1 MLLGVDVGGT
11 FTDAVL
17 VDKGMIIKQ
26 AKVKTT
32 QEEVLQGILQAL
44 DIVLAGNKPD
54 AISRVVVS
62 STIVT
67 NALTEGKTDPVFLA
81 VMAGPGMSTKGRF
94 PTEPYLAEGYVDHRG
109 QIIKGASINEKIVKT
124 MSAGKEA
131 AAVSGKFAVRNQ
143 RNEQKLRVKLK
154 EAGFKRIFMGSEIS
168 GELNFVR
175 RTNSA
180 YFSAAVYDKFKEFIE
195 QVEDGIRRRGIA
207 AQVQILKA
215 DGGTIPLAA
224 ALEQPVET
232 VFTGPAASVLGI
244 EALNAPSVNAIS
256 LDVGGTTTDIA
267 FWSGGFPLLANR
279 GAKIAGYP
287 TAVRA
292 FHMRSIG
299 LGGDSRI
306 RKTDKGF
313 TVGPDRVGPAM
324 AIGGTEPT
332 LSDALIALR
341 CVSFGDEGKA
351 REAMMS
357 LKGTNDTVEAIA
369 EQIVLAAVTKI
380 EDTIAEMILEW
391 NLQPVYT
398 VNDVIKGTEFV
409 PEKLI
414 GVGGAA
420 PGLIPVLAMKMGLP
434 VEIPVGAM
442 VANAVGA
449 AVSRPTLTATL
460 RVDTTEGYYIIPEAG
475 IREKIQ
481 RGFSRSTAEEILAAW
496 LFEQADKWKME
507 ARSAEVMTY
516 EEFPTIHNYYTTGKI
531 IYLKMQLKPGI
542 LHTVTGREVAF

>member
-17 VDKGMIIKQ
+17 VNNGIIIKQ

-44 DIVLAGNKPD
+44 DIVLSGNEPD

-67 NALTEGKTDPVFLA
+67 NALTEGKTEPVFLA

-109 QIIKGASINEKIVKT
+109 QIIKKASVNEKIVEA
-124 MSAGKEA
+124 MAAGKA
-131 AAVSGKFAVRNQ
+131 VAAVSGKFAVRNQ
-143 RNEQKLRVKLK
+143 KNEQDLRVKLK
-154 EAGFKRIFMGSEIS
+154 ETGFKKIFMGSEIS

-180 YFSAAVYDKFKEFIE
+180 YFSAAVYNKFKEFIG
-195 QVEDGIRRRGIA
+195 QVEDSVRSRGIT

-224 ALEQPVET
+224 ALEQPVEA

-244 EALNAPSVNAIS
+244 EALDAPSVNAIS

-267 FWSGGFPLLANR
+267 FWSCGSPLLANR

-313 TVGPDRVGPAM
+313 EVGPDRVGPAM
-324 AIGGTEPT
+324 AIGGKEPT
-332 LSDALIALR
+332 LSDALIALG
-341 CVSFGDEGKA
+341 CVSFGDAGKA
-351 REAMMS
+351 REAMSS
-357 LKGTNDTVEAIA
+357 LAEPDDTVEEIA

-380 EDTIAEMILEW
+380 EDTIAEMIKEW

-398 VNDVIKGTEFV
+398 VNDVIKGTEFI

-414 GVGGAA
+414 GVGGGA

-434 VEIPVGAM
+434 VEISVGAM

-481 RGFSRSTAEEILAAW
+481 RGFSRTTAEEILSAW
-496 LFEQADKWKME
+496 LIEQAEKWQME
-507 ARSAEVMTY
+507 ARNVEVMAY

>member
-17 VDKGMIIKQ
+17 VDNGMIIKQ

-32 QEEVLQGILQAL
+32 QEEVLRGMLQAL
-44 DIVLAGNKPD
+44 DIVLAGNEPD

-67 NALTEGKTDPVFLA
+67 NTLTEGKTGPVFLA

-109 QIIKGASINEKIVKT
+109 QIIKSASVNEKIVKT
-124 MSAGKEA
+124 MSAGKEV

-143 RNEQKLRVKLK
+143 KNEQELRVQLK

-180 YFSAAVYDKFKEFIE
+180 YFSAAVYNKFKDFIG
-195 QVEDGIRRRGIA
+195 QVEDSIRRRGIA

-460 RVDTTEGYYIIPEAG
+460 CVDTTEGYYIIPEAG

>member
-17 VDKGMIIKQ
+17 VDNGMIIKQ

-32 QEEVLQGILQAL
+32 QEEVLRGMLQAL
-44 DIVLAGNKPD
+44 DIVLAGNEPD

-67 NALTEGKTDPVFLA
+67 NTLTEGKTEPVFLA

-109 QIIKGASINEKIVKT
+109 QIIKSASVNEKIVKT
-124 MSAGKEA
+124 MSAGKEV

-143 RNEQKLRVKLK
+143 KNEQELRVQLK

-180 YFSAAVYDKFKEFIE
+180 YFSAAVYNKFKDFIG
-195 QVEDGIRRRGIA
+195 QVEDSIRRRGIA

>member
-17 VDKGMIIKQ
+17 VDNGMIINQ

-32 QEEVLQGILQAL
+32 HEEVLRGMLQAL
-44 DIVLAGNKPD
+44 DIVLAGNEPD

-67 NALTEGKTDPVFLA
+67 NTLTEGKTEPVFLA

-109 QIIKGASINEKIVKT
+109 QIIKSASVNEKIVKT
-124 MSAGKEA
+124 MSAGKEV

-143 RNEQKLRVKLK
+143 KNEQELRVQLK

-180 YFSAAVYDKFKEFIE
+180 YFSAAVYNKFKDFIG
-195 QVEDGIRRRGIA
+195 QVEDSIRRRGIA

>member
-17 VDKGMIIKQ
+17 VNNGIIIKQ

-44 DIVLAGNKPD
+44 DIVLSGNELD

-67 NALTEGKTDPVFLA
+67 NALTEGKTEPVFLA

-109 QIIKGASINEKIVKT
+109 QIIKKASVNEKIVEA
-124 MSAGKEA
+124 MAAGKA
-131 AAVSGKFAVRNQ
+131 VAAVSGKFAVRNQ
-143 RNEQKLRVKLK
+143 KNEQDLRVKLK
-154 EAGFKRIFMGSEIS
+154 ETGFKKIFMGSEIS

-180 YFSAAVYDKFKEFIE
+180 YFSAAVYNKFKEFIG
-195 QVEDGIRRRGIA
+195 QVEDSIRSRGIT

-224 ALEQPVET
+224 ALEQPVEA

-244 EALNAPSVNAIS
+244 EALDAPSVNAIS

-267 FWSGGFPLLANR
+267 FWSGGSPLLANR
-279 GAKIAGYP
+279 GATIAGYP

-299 LGGDSRI
+299 LGGDSGI

-313 TVGPDRVGPAM
+313 EVGPDRVGPAM
-324 AIGGTEPT
+324 AVGGKEPT
-332 LSDALIALR
+332 LSDALIALG
-341 CVSFGDEGKA
+341 CVSFGDADKA
-351 REAMMS
+351 REAMSS
-357 LKGTNDTVEAIA
+357 LAEPDDTVEGIA

-380 EDTIAEMILEW
+380 EDTIAEMIKEW

-398 VNDVIKGTEFV
+398 VNDVIKGTEFI

-414 GVGGAA
+414 GVGGGA

-481 RGFSRSTAEEILAAW
+481 RGFSRTTAEEILSDW
-496 LFEQADKWKME
+496 LLEQAEKWQME
-507 ARSAEVMTY
+507 ARNVEVMAY

>member
-17 VDKGMIIKQ
+17 VNNGIIIKQ

-32 QEEVLQGILQAL
+32 QEKVLQGILQAL
-44 DIVLAGNKPD
+44 DVVLLGNDPEV
-54 AISRVVVS
+54 ISRVVVS

-67 NALTEGKTDPVFLA
+67 NALTEGKTEPVFLA
-81 VMAGPGMSTKGRF
+81 VMPGPGMSTKGRF

-109 QIIKGASINEKIVKT
+109 QIIKKAAVDEKIVEAMSRGKT
-124 MSAGKEA
+124 VA
-131 AAVSGKFAVRNQ
+131 ALSGKFAVRNQ
-143 RNEQKLRVKLK
+143 RNEQDLRIQLK
-154 EAGFKRIFMGSEIS
+154 EAEFERIFMGSEIS

-180 YFSAAVYDKFKEFIE
+180 YFSAAVYNKFKEFIG
-195 QVEDGIRRRGIA
+195 QVEDSIRSRGIR

-224 ALEQPVET
+224 ALEQPVEA

-244 EALNAPSVNAIS
+244 EALDAPSVNAIS

-267 FWSGGFPLLANR
+267 FWSDGFPLLANR

-287 TAVRA
+287 TSVRA

-299 LGGDSRI
+299 LGGDSLI
-306 RKTDKGF
+306 RKTDSGF
-313 TVGPDRVGPAM
+313 EVGPERVGPAM
-324 AIGGTEPT
+324 AIGGKEPT
-332 LSDALIALR
+332 LSDALITLG
-341 CVSFGDEGKA
+341 CVSFGDASKA
-351 REAMMS
+351 REAMSS
-357 LKGTNDTVEAIA
+357 LAEADDNAEEIA
-369 EQIVLAAVTKI
+369 EQIVLASVTKI
-380 EDTIAEMILEW
+380 ENTITEMIKEW

-414 GVGGAA
+414 GVGGGA
-420 PGLIPVLAMKMGLP
+420 PGLIPVLGLKMGLP

-481 RGFSRSTAEEILAAW
+481 RGFSRTKAEEILAAW
-496 LFEQADKWKME
+496 LLEQADKWQME
-507 ARSAEVMTY
+507 ARNVEVMAY

>member
-17 VDKGMIIKQ
+17 VDNGMIIKQ

-32 QEEVLQGILQAL
+32 QEEVLRGMLQAL
-44 DIVLAGNKPD
+44 DIVLAGNEPD

-67 NALTEGKTDPVFLA
+67 NTLTEGKTEPVFLA

-109 QIIKGASINEKIVKT
+109 QIIKSASVNEKIVKT
-124 MSAGKEA
+124 MSAGKEV

-143 RNEQKLRVKLK
+143 KNEQELRVQLK

-180 YFSAAVYDKFKEFIE
+180 YFSAAVYDKFKDFIG
-195 QVEDGIRRRGIA
+195 QVEDSIRRRGIA

>member
-17 VDKGMIIKQ
+17 VDNGMIVTQ

-32 QEEVLQGILQAL
+32 QDEVLRGILQAL
-44 DIVLAGNKPD
+44 DIVLSNNAPE
-54 AISRVVVS
+54 AITRVVVS

-67 NALTEGKTDPVFLA
+67 NALTEGKTEPVFLA
-81 VMAGPGMSTKGRF
+81 VMAGPGMSTKGMF
-94 PTEPYLAEGYVDHRG
+94 PTEPYSAGGYVDHRG
-109 QIIKGASINEKIVKT
+109 QIITGVSVDERLVTAMSRNMKI
-124 MSAGKEA
+124 

-143 RNEQKLRVKLK
+143 RNEQELRAKLK
-154 EAGFKRIFMGSEIS
+154 TMGFKKIFMGSEIS

-180 YFSAAVYDKFKEFIE
+180 YFSAAVYNKFKEFIG
-195 QVEDGIRRRGIA
+195 QVEESILRRGIR

-224 ALEQPVET
+224 ALEQPVEA

-244 EALNAPSVNAIS
+244 EALDVPSVNAIS

-267 FWSGGFPLLANR
+267 FWSGGLPLLANR

-287 TAVRA
+287 TSVRA

-306 RKTDKGF
+306 KKTDKGF
-313 TVGPDRVGPAM
+313 EIGPERVGPAM

-332 LSDALIALR
+332 LSDALIALG
-341 CVSFGDEGKA
+341 CVSFGDASKA
-351 REAMMS
+351 HAAMS
-357 LKGTNDTVEAIA
+357 FFAESDDNVEAIA
-369 EQIVLAAVTKI
+369 EQIVLASVTKI
-380 EDTIAEMILEW
+380 EDTIAGMIKEW

-420 PGLIPVLAMKMGLP
+420 PGLIPVLGLKMGLP
-434 VEIPVGAM
+434 VEIPAGAM
-442 VANAVGA
+442 VANAIGA

-481 RGFSRSTAEEILAAW
+481 RGFSRTTAEEILAAW
-496 LFEQADKWKME
+496 LLEQAEKWQLE
-507 ARSAEVMTY
+507 AKKVEIMAY

-542 LHTVTGREVAF
+542 LHTVKGREVAF

>member
-17 VDKGMIIKQ
+17 VNSGMIIKQ

-32 QEEVLQGILQAL
+32 QEEVLQGILQSL
-44 DIVLAGNKPD
+44 DIVLAGNDPS

-81 VMAGPGMSTKGRF
+81 VMAGPGMSTKGNF

-109 QIIKGASINEKIVKT
+109 KIIKGAAFNEKVVAA
-124 MSAGKEA
+124 MSVGKKV

-143 RNEQKLRVKLK
+143 KNEQELRIKLK
-154 EAGFKRIFMGSEIS
+154 EEGFQRIFMGSEIS

-180 YFSAAVYDKFKEFIE
+180 YFSAAVYNKFKEFIG
-195 QVEDGIRRRGIA
+195 QVEDSIRRRGIS

-224 ALEQPVET
+224 ALEQPVEA

-244 EALNAPSVNAIS
+244 EALDAPSVNAIS

-267 FWSGGFPLLANR
+267 FWSDGLPLLANR

-306 RKTDKGF
+306 RRTARGF
-313 TVGPDRVGPAM
+313 EVGPDRVGPAM
-324 AIGGTEPT
+324 AIGGKEPT
-332 LSDALIALR
+332 LSDALIVLG
-341 CVSFGDEGKA
+341 CVSFGDPCKA
-351 REAMMS
+351 REAMNS
-357 LKGTNDTVEAIA
+357 LSEMGDTVEKIA
-369 EQIVLAAVTKI
+369 EQIVLASVTKI
-380 EDTIAEMILEW
+380 EDTIAEMVSEW

-398 VNDVIKGTEFV
+398 VNDVITGTEFV

-414 GVGGAA
+414 GVGGGA
-420 PGLIPVLAMKMGLP
+420 PGLIPELGLKMGLP

-481 RGFSRSTAEEILAAW
+481 RGFSRTKAEEILSAW
-496 LFEQADKWKME
+496 LLEQAEKWQME
-507 ARSAEVMTY
+507 ARNVEVMAY

>member
-17 VDKGMIIKQ
+17 VNNGIIIKQ

-32 QEEVLQGILQAL
+32 QEEVLRGILQAL
-44 DIVLAGNKPD
+44 DIVLSGNEHD

-67 NALTEGKTDPVFLA
+67 NALTEGKTEPVFLA

-109 QIIKGASINEKIVKT
+109 QIIKKASVNEKIVEA
-124 MSAGKEA
+124 MAAGKA
-131 AAVSGKFAVRNQ
+131 VAAVSGKFAVRNQ
-143 RNEQKLRVKLK
+143 KNEQDLRVKLK
-154 EAGFKRIFMGSEIS
+154 ETGFKKIFMGSEIS

-180 YFSAAVYDKFKEFIE
+180 YFSAAVYNKFKEFIG
-195 QVEDGIRRRGIA
+195 QVEDSVLSRGIT

-224 ALEQPVET
+224 ALEQPVEA

-244 EALNAPSVNAIS
+244 EALDAPSVNAIS

-267 FWSGGFPLLANR
+267 FWSGGSPLLANR

-306 RKTDKGF
+306 RKTDKSF

-324 AIGGTEPT
+324 AIGGKEPT
-332 LSDALIALR
+332 LSDALIALG
-341 CVSFGDEGKA
+341 CVSFGDADKA
-351 REAMMS
+351 REAMSS
-357 LKGTNDTVEAIA
+357 LAEPDDTVEGIA

-380 EDTIAEMILEW
+380 EDTIAEMIKEW

-398 VNDVIKGTEFV
+398 VNDVIKGTEFI

-414 GVGGAA
+414 GVGGGA
-420 PGLIPVLAMKMGLP
+420 PGLVPVLAMKMGLP

-481 RGFSRSTAEEILAAW
+481 RDFSRTTAEKILSDW
-496 LFEQADKWKME
+496 LIEQADKWQME
-507 ARSAEVMTY
+507 ARNVEVMAY

-531 IYLKMQLKPGI
+531 IYLKMQLKPGV

>member
-17 VDKGMIIKQ
+17 VDNGMIIKQ

-32 QEEVLQGILQAL
+32 QEEVLRGMLQAL
-44 DIVLAGNKPD
+44 DIVLAGNEPD

-67 NALTEGKTDPVFLA
+67 NTLTEGKTEPVFLA

-109 QIIKGASINEKIVKT
+109 QIIKSASVNEKIVKT
-124 MSAGKEA
+124 MSAGKEV

-143 RNEQKLRVKLK
+143 KNEQELRVQLK

-180 YFSAAVYDKFKEFIE
+180 YFSAAVYNKFKDFIG
-195 QVEDGIRRRGIA
+195 QVEDSIRRRGIA

-460 RVDTTEGYYIIPEAG
+460 CVDTTDGYYIIPEAG
-475 IREKIQ
+475 IREKIE

>member
-17 VDKGMIIKQ
+17 VDNGMIIKQ

-32 QEEVLQGILQAL
+32 QEEVLRGMLQAL
-44 DIVLAGNKPD
+44 DIVLAGNEPD

-67 NALTEGKTDPVFLA
+67 NTLTEGKTEPVFLA

-109 QIIKGASINEKIVKT
+109 QIIKSASVNEKIVKT
-124 MSAGKEA
+124 MSAGKEV

-143 RNEQKLRVKLK
+143 KNEQELRVQLK

-180 YFSAAVYDKFKEFIE
+180 YFSAAVYNKFKDFIG
-195 QVEDGIRRRGIA
+195 QVEDSIRRRGIA

-313 TVGPDRVGPAM
+313 EVGPDRVGPAM

-332 LSDALIALR
+332 LSDALIALG
-341 CVSFGDEGKA
+341 CVSFGDASKA
-351 REAMMS
+351 CEAMSS
-357 LKGTNDTVEAIA
+357 LVEPDDTVEKIS

-380 EDTIAEMILEW
+380 EDNISEMIREW

-398 VNDVIKGTEFV
+398 VNDVIKGKEFV

-414 GVGGAA
+414 GVGGGA
-420 PGLIPVLAMKMGLP
+420 PGLIPVLGLKMGLP
-434 VEIPVGAM
+434 VEIPAGAM

-481 RGFSRSTAEEILAAW
+481 RGFSRTTAEEILAAW
-496 LFEQADKWKME
+496 LIEQAEKWQME
-507 ARSAEVMTY
+507 ARNVEVMAY

-542 LHTVTGREVAF
+542 LHTVTGREVVF

>member
-17 VDKGMIIKQ
+17 VDNGMIIKQ

-32 QEEVLQGILQAL
+32 QEEVLRGMLQAL
-44 DIVLAGNKPD
+44 DIVLAGNEPD

-67 NALTEGKTDPVFLA
+67 NTLTEGKTEPVFLA

-109 QIIKGASINEKIVKT
+109 QIIKSASVNEKIVKT
-124 MSAGKEA
+124 MSAGKEV

-143 RNEQKLRVKLK
+143 KNEQELRVQLK

-180 YFSAAVYDKFKEFIE
+180 YFSAAVYNKFKDFIG
-195 QVEDGIRRRGIA
+195 QVEDSIRRRGIA

-351 REAMMS
+351 LEAMMS

>member
-17 VDKGMIIKQ
+17 VDNGMIIKQ

-32 QEEVLQGILQAL
+32 QEEVLRGMLQAL
-44 DIVLAGNKPD
+44 DIVLAGNEPD

-67 NALTEGKTDPVFLA
+67 NTLTEGKTEPVFLA
-81 VMAGPGMSTKGRF
+81 VIAGPGMSTKGRF

-109 QIIKGASINEKIVKT
+109 QIIKSASVNEKIVKT
-124 MSAGKEA
+124 MSAGKEV

-143 RNEQKLRVKLK
+143 KNEQELRVQLK

-180 YFSAAVYDKFKEFIE
+180 YFSAAVYNKFKDFIG
-195 QVEDGIRRRGIA
+195 QVEDSIRRRGIA

>member
-17 VDKGMIIKQ
+17 VDNGMIIKQ

-32 QEEVLQGILQAL
+32 QEEVLRGMLQAL
-44 DIVLAGNKPD
+44 DIVLAGNEPD

-67 NALTEGKTDPVFLA
+67 NTLTEGKTERVFLA

-109 QIIKGASINEKIVKT
+109 QIIKSASVNEKIVKT
-124 MSAGKEA
+124 MSAGKEV

-143 RNEQKLRVKLK
+143 KNEQELRVQLK

-180 YFSAAVYDKFKEFIE
+180 YFSAAVYNKFKDFIG
-195 QVEDGIRRRGIA
+195 QVEDSIRRRGIA

-460 RVDTTEGYYIIPEAG
+460 CVDTTDGYYIIPEAG

>member
-17 VDKGMIIKQ
+17 VDNGMIIKQ

-32 QEEVLQGILQAL
+32 QEEVLLGILQAL
-44 DIVLAGNKPD
+44 DIVLAGNEPE

-67 NALTEGKTDPVFLA
+67 NTLTEGKSEPVFLT

-109 QIIKGASINEKIVKT
+109 QIIKSASVNEKIVKT
-124 MSAGKEA
+124 MSAGKEV
-131 AAVSGKFAVRNQ
+131 AAVSGKFSVRNQ
-143 RNEQKLRVKLK
+143 KNEQELRVKLK

-180 YFSAAVYDKFKEFIE
+180 YFSAAVYNKFKEFID
-195 QVEDGIRRRGIA
+195 QVEDSIRRRGIT

-224 ALEQPVET
+224 ALEQPVEA

-244 EALNAPSVNAIS
+244 EALDAPSVNAIS

-267 FWSGGFPLLANR
+267 FWSGGLPLLANR

-287 TAVRA
+287 TSVRA

-313 TVGPDRVGPAM
+313 EVGPDRVGPAM
-324 AIGGTEPT
+324 AIGGKEPT
-332 LSDALIALR
+332 LSDALIALG
-341 CVSFGDEGKA
+341 CVSFGDVSKA
-351 REAMMS
+351 REAMNS
-357 LKGTNDTVEAIA
+357 LAEPDDTVEEIA
-369 EQIVLAAVTKI
+369 EQIVLASVTKI
-380 EDTIAEMILEW
+380 EDTIAEMIREW

-398 VNDVIKGTEFV
+398 VNDIIKGNEFV

-414 GVGGAA
+414 GVGGGAH
-420 PGLIPVLAMKMGLP
+420 GLIPVLGLKMGLP
-434 VEIPVGAM
+434 VEIPTGAM

-481 RGFSRSTAEEILAAW
+481 RGFSRAAAEEILAAW
-496 LFEQADKWKME
+496 LIEQAEKWQME
-507 ARSAEVMTY
+507 ARNVEVMAY

-542 LHTVTGREVAF
+542 LHTVTGREVVF

>member
-17 VDKGMIIKQ
+17 VDNGMIINQ

-32 QEEVLQGILQAL
+32 HEEVLRGMLQAL
-44 DIVLAGNKPD
+44 DIVLAGNEPD

-67 NALTEGKTDPVFLA
+67 NTLIEGKTEPVFLA

-109 QIIKGASINEKIVKT
+109 QIIKSASVNEKIVKT
-124 MSAGKEA
+124 MSAGKEV

-143 RNEQKLRVKLK
+143 KNEQELRVQLK

-180 YFSAAVYDKFKEFIE
+180 YFSAAVYNKFKDFIG
-195 QVEDGIRRRGIA
+195 QVEDSIRRRGIA

-460 RVDTTEGYYIIPEAG
+460 CVDTTEGYYIIPEAG

>member
-17 VDKGMIIKQ
+17 VDNGMIIKQ

-32 QEEVLQGILQAL
+32 QEEVLRGMLQAL
-44 DIVLAGNKPD
+44 DIVLAGNEPD

-67 NALTEGKTDPVFLA
+67 NTLTEGKTEPVFLA

-109 QIIKGASINEKIVKT
+109 QIIKSASVNEKIVKT
-124 MSAGKEA
+124 MSAGKEV

-143 RNEQKLRVKLK
+143 KNEQELRVQLK

-180 YFSAAVYDKFKEFIE
+180 YFSAAVYDKFKDFIG
-195 QVEDGIRRRGIA
+195 QVEDSIRRRGIA

-460 RVDTTEGYYIIPEAG
+460 CVDTTDGYYIIPEAG

>member
-1 MLLGVDVGGT
+1 MRLGVDVGGT

-17 VDKGMIIKQ
+17 VDNGMIIKQ

-32 QEEVLQGILQAL
+32 QEEVLRGMLQAL
-44 DIVLAGNKPD
+44 DIVLAGNEPD

-109 QIIKGASINEKIVKT
+109 QIIKSASVNEKIVKT
-124 MSAGKEA
+124 MSAGKEV

-143 RNEQKLRVKLK
+143 KNEQELRVQLK

-180 YFSAAVYDKFKEFIE
+180 YFSAAVYNKFKDFIG
-195 QVEDGIRRRGIA
+195 QVEDSIRRRGIA

>member
-17 VDKGMIIKQ
+17 VDNGMIIKQ

-32 QEEVLQGILQAL
+32 QEEVLRGMLQAL
-44 DIVLAGNKPD
+44 DIVLAGNEPD

-67 NALTEGKTDPVFLA
+67 NTLTEGKTGPVFLA

-109 QIIKGASINEKIVKT
+109 QIIKSASVNEKIVKT
-124 MSAGKEA
+124 MSAGKEV

-143 RNEQKLRVKLK
+143 KNEQELRVQLK

-180 YFSAAVYDKFKEFIE
+180 YFSAAVYNKFKDFIG
-195 QVEDGIRRRGIA
+195 QVEDSIRRRGIA

-475 IREKIQ
+475 IREKIE

>member
-17 VDKGMIIKQ
+17 VNNGIIIKQ

-44 DIVLAGNKPD
+44 DIVLSGNDPEF
-54 AISRVVVS
+54 ISRVVVS

-67 NALTEGKTDPVFLA
+67 NALTEGKAEPVFLA

-109 QIIKGASINEKIVKT
+109 QIIKNAAVDKKIVEA
-124 MSAGKEA
+124 MSRGKEV

-143 RNEQKLRVKLK
+143 RNEQDLRIQLK
-154 EAGFKRIFMGSEIS
+154 EAGFERIFTGSEIS

-180 YFSAAVYDKFKEFIE
+180 YFSAAVYGKFKEFIV
-195 QVEDGIRRRGIA
+195 QVEDSIRRRGIT

-224 ALEQPVET
+224 ALEQPVEA

-244 EALNAPSVNAIS
+244 EALDAPSVNAIS

-267 FWSGGFPLLANR
+267 FWGGGLPLLANR

-287 TAVRA
+287 TSVRA
-292 FHMRSIG
+292 FQMRSIG

-313 TVGPDRVGPAM
+313 EVGPDRVGPAM
-324 AIGGTEPT
+324 AIGGKEPT
-332 LSDALIALR
+332 LSDALIALE
-341 CVSFGDEGKA
+341 CVSFGDAGMA
-351 REAMMS
+351 REAMSS
-357 LKGTNDTVEAIA
+357 LAESDDTIEEIA
-369 EQIVLAAVTKI
+369 EQIVLASVTKI
-380 EDTIAEMILEW
+380 EDTIAEMIKEW

-414 GVGGAA
+414 GVGGGA
-420 PGLIPVLAMKMGLP
+420 PGLIPVLGLKMGLP
-434 VEIPVGAM
+434 VEIPAGAM

-481 RGFSRSTAEEILAAW
+481 RGFSRTTAEEILSAW
-496 LFEQADKWKME
+496 LIEQAEKWQME
-507 ARSAEVMTY
+507 ARNVEVMAY

>member
-17 VDKGMIIKQ
+17 VDNGMIIKQ

-32 QEEVLQGILQAL
+32 QEEVLRGMLQAL
-44 DIVLAGNKPD
+44 DIVLAGNEPD

-67 NALTEGKTDPVFLA
+67 NTLTEGKTEPVFLA

-109 QIIKGASINEKIVKT
+109 QIIKSASVNEKIVKT
-124 MSAGKEA
+124 MSAGKEV

-143 RNEQKLRVKLK
+143 KNEQELRVQLK

-180 YFSAAVYDKFKEFIE
+180 YFSAAVYNKFKDFIG
-195 QVEDGIRRRGIA
+195 QVEDSIRRRGIA

-287 TAVRA
+287 TSVRA

-460 RVDTTEGYYIIPEAG
+460 CVDTTDGYYIIPEAG

>member
-1 MLLGVDVGGT
+1 
-11 FTDAVL
+11 
-17 VDKGMIIKQ
+17 MIVTQ

-32 QEEVLQGILQAL
+32 QDEVLRGILQAL
-44 DIVLAGNKPD
+44 DIVLSNNAPE
-54 AISRVVVS
+54 AITRVVVS

-67 NALTEGKTDPVFLA
+67 NALTEGKTEPVFLA
-81 VMAGPGMSTKGRF
+81 VMAGPGMSTKGMF
-94 PTEPYLAEGYVDHRG
+94 PTEPYSAGGYVDHRG
-109 QIIKGASINEKIVKT
+109 QIITGVSVDERLVTAMSRNMKI
-124 MSAGKEA
+124 

-143 RNEQKLRVKLK
+143 RNEQELRAKLK
-154 EAGFKRIFMGSEIS
+154 TMGFKKIFMGSEIS

-180 YFSAAVYDKFKEFIE
+180 YFSAAVYNKFKEFIG
-195 QVEDGIRRRGIA
+195 QVEESILRRGIR

-224 ALEQPVET
+224 ALEQPVEA

-244 EALNAPSVNAIS
+244 EALDVPSVNAIS

-267 FWSGGFPLLANR
+267 FWSGGLPLLANR

-287 TAVRA
+287 TSVRA

-306 RKTDKGF
+306 KKTDKGF
-313 TVGPDRVGPAM
+313 DIGPERVGPAM

-332 LSDALIALR
+332 LSDALIALG
-341 CVSFGDEGKA
+341 CVSFGDVKKA
-351 REAMMS
+351 HAAMS
-357 LKGTNDTVEAIA
+357 FFAESDDNVEAIA

-380 EDTIAEMILEW
+380 EDTIAGMIKEW

-420 PGLIPVLAMKMGLP
+420 PGLIPVLGLKMCLP
-434 VEIPVGAM
+434 VEIPAGAM
-442 VANAVGA
+442 VANAIGA

-481 RGFSRSTAEEILAAW
+481 RGFSRTTAEEILAAW
-496 LFEQADKWKME
+496 LLEQAEKWQLE
-507 ARSAEVMTY
+507 AKKVEIMAY

-542 LHTVTGREVAF
+542 LHTVKGREVAF

>member
-17 VDKGMIIKQ
+17 VNSGMIIKQ

-32 QEEVLQGILQAL
+32 HEEVLQGILQAL
-44 DIVLAGNKPD
+44 DIVLAGSEPSVV
-54 AISRVVVS
+54 SRVVVS

-67 NALTEGKTDPVFLA
+67 NALTEGKTEPVFLA
-81 VMAGPGMSTKGRF
+81 VMAGPGMSIKERF
-94 PTEPYLAEGYVDHRG
+94 PTEPYLADGYVDHRG
-109 QIIKGASINEKIVKT
+109 KIIKSVSVNEKVFAA
-124 MSAGKEA
+124 MSVGKKV

-143 RNEQKLRVKLK
+143 KNEQELRIKLK
-154 EAGFKRIFMGSEIS
+154 EAGFERIFVGSEIS

-180 YFSAAVYDKFKEFIE
+180 YFSAAVYNKFKEFIG
-195 QVEDGIRRRGIA
+195 QVEDGIRRRGIT

-244 EALNAPSVNAIS
+244 EALDAPAVNAIS

-267 FWSGGFPLLANR
+267 FWSGGFPLLANK

-299 LGGDSRI
+299 LGGDSHI
-306 RKTDKGF
+306 RKTAQGF
-313 TVGPDRVGPAM
+313 EIGPDRVGPAM
-324 AIGGTEPT
+324 AIGGKEPT
-332 LSDALIALR
+332 LSDALIALG
-341 CVSFGDEGKA
+341 CVSFGDVKKA
-351 REAMMS
+351 REAMS
-357 LKGTNDTVEAIA
+357 FLAETDDTVEEIA
-369 EQIVLAAVTKI
+369 EKIVLASVTKI
-380 EDTIAEMILEW
+380 EGTIAEMIREW

-398 VNDVIKGTEFV
+398 VNDVIEGTEFV

-414 GVGGAA
+414 GVGGGA
-420 PGLIPVLAMKMGLP
+420 PGLIPVLGMKMGLP
-434 VEIPVGAM
+434 VEIPAGAM
-442 VANAVGA
+442 VANAIGA

-460 RVDTTEGYYIIPEAG
+460 RVDTTDGYYIIPEAG

-481 RGFSRSTAEEILAAW
+481 RDFSRSAAEEILSAW
-496 LFEQADKWKME
+496 LIEQADKWQMK
-507 ARSAEVMTY
+507 AKNVEVMAY

-542 LHTVTGREVAF
+542 LHTVTGREVVF